1 MTTATLTTSTLA
13 SAPST
18 TVGFALNELRIATQH
33 LAKAIWMSLAASF
46 TSEAKE
52 PTPQQAVRELRAFAS
67 SIAASDPGFAS
78 DLFAA
83 ADRHE
88 FGDNS

>member
-1 MTTATLTTSTLA
+1 MTTATLSTSTMA

-18 TVGFALNELRIATQH
+18 TIGFALKELGIATQH
-33 LAKAIWMSLAASF
+33 LAKAIWMSLTTHF
-46 TSEAKE
+46 TAEAKE
-52 PTPQQAVRELRAFAS
+52 PTSNQAARELRAFAS